1 MTISIGSSFFSSSS
15 SSSSASEVSKGK
27 VSKPL
32 EKNTAETEFLK
43 EVKKTPAERLRESLL
58 KQMGLTEEALAA
70 MDPDARTAVEKSIA
84 DAIKQ
89 RLQAGG
95 DQSTGQVVD
104 RSV

>member
-1 MTISIGSSFFSSSS
+1 MSISIGSSFFSTSSP
-15 SSSSASEVSKGK
+15 ASTTGSSKGTS
-27 VSKPL
+27 SKPPQTTSV
-32 EKNTAETEFLK
+32 EDAFLK

-70 MDPDARTAVEKSIA
+70 MDPETQAAVEKTIA